1 MYQRDKTITLIVG
14 NSIIHKSQQ
23 PLKWLKQNP
32 KIRDLPAR
40 ELTVGVNHIERLWQ
54 VLYDTITR
62 NHQCRA
68 MWQLL
73 KRFDITPENFILG
86 DLRR

>member
-1 MYQRDKTITLIVG
+1 MAETE
-14 NSIIHKSQQ
+14 
-23 PLKWLKQNP
+23 P
-32 KIRDLPAR
+32 KDQGDLPAR

-73 KRFDITPENFILG
+73 KKVRHNA
-86 DLRR
+86 